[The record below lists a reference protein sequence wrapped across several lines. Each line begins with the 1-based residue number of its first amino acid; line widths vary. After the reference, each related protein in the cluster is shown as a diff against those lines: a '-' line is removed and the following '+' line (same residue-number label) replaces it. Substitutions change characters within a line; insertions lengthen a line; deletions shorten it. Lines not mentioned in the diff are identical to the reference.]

1 MQVFVVTLQFRKQ
14 GLILSWAEEVILSGI
29 SSGNLLFF
37 LQSLVHKLETTLNLE
52 TDTSEIL
59 NELIYTV
66 RKAGRIGIVGV
77 YAGYAKWVWWLRTS
91 S

>member
-1 MQVFVVTLQFRKQ
+1 M
-14 GLILSWAEEVILSGI
+14 ILSWAEDVTLSGV
-29 SSGNLLFF
+29 SSDNLLVF

-66 RKAGRIGIVGV
+66 RKAGRIGVVGV
-77 YAGYAKWVWWLRTS
+77 YAGYAK
-91 S
+91 

>member
-14 GLILSWAEEVILSGI
+14 GLILSWAEEMILSGI

-77 YAGYAKWVWWLRTS
+77 YAGYAKWVIWLRTLS
-91 S
+91 

>member
-1 MQVFVVTLQFRKQ
+1 
-14 GLILSWAEEVILSGI
+14 
-29 SSGNLLFF
+29 
-37 LQSLVHKLETTLNLE
+37 LVHKLETTLNLE

-77 YAGYAKWVWWLRTS
+77 YAGYAKWVIWLRTLS
-91 S
+91 